1 MPPRFSHELITYYSE
16 RAHEYDEVYAGK
28 PPAVAKPE
36 FYQKDVHNIA
46 QVVSQFGAGRMVDIG
61 CGTGY
66 WLPHYQRNASH
77 ITLVEAS
84 ENMLVVC
91 KQRVAALRLEDKCEF
106 IQDNFFTMSFEKND
120 IDSVVIG
127 FLLSHLPEHNVQLFF
142 KRLRTILNQHA
153 EVLILDS
160 VWGSPREFQRK
171 KEGIQKRA
179 LNDGRVFSIYKRY
192 FTPDE
197 LRGILEQ
204 QGVVVKSS
212 YVGDVFMAMIGEWH
226 A

>member
-1 MPPRFSHELITYYSE
+1 MYSALFTYYNE

-28 PPAVAKPE
+28 LPAVAEPE
-36 FYQKDVHNIA
+36 LYQKDVSNIA
-46 QVVSQFGAGRMVDIG
+46 QVVSQFGAGRMIDIG

-66 WLPHYQRNASH
+66 WLPYYQRNASH
-77 ITLVEAS
+77 ITLVDVS

-91 KQRVAALRLEDKCEF
+91 KQRVVALRLEDTCEF
-106 IQDNFFTMSFEKND
+106 IQDDFFTMSFEKND
-120 IDSVVIG
+120 FDSAVIG

-142 KRLRTILNQHA
+142 RRLRTILNQHA
-153 EVLILDS
+153 EVLLIDS
-160 VWGSPREFQRK
+160 VWGPLRESQKK
-171 KEGIQKRA
+171 KEGMQKRA

-204 QGVVVKSS
+204 HGVVVKSS